1 MFEVSNI
8 NIENFSYPKVTVQVW
23 SRVFGND
30 DNIIGSF
37 NVEAKEG
44 DKRIT
49 LYSEDVE
56 RGQDQTSIREYCN
69 ELAEEWNEDLKEN
82 WNKELTRCFKKLRD
96 YEQRQIDEVKKHQ
109 DNLSKY
115 EKNIKLLEIN

>member
-8 NIENFSYPKVTVQVW
+8 DIESFSYPKVTVQVW

-30 DNIIGSF
+30 NNIIGSF

-44 DKRIT
+44 KKRIT

-56 RGQDQTSIREYCN
+56 RGQDQASIREYCN